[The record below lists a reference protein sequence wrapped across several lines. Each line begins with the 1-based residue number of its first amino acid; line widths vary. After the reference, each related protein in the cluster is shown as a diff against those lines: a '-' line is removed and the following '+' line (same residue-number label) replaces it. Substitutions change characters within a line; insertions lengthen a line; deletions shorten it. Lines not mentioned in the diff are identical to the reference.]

1 MFIVSFVDDRPFMFL
16 LKIRRCL
23 SLSQMLKKRGGGVM
37 KASTRRYQLDP
48 QHHFVAFRTFFI
60 FIYFFIFLFFYGHKS
75 FGAEDN
81 I

>member
-1 MFIVSFVDDRPFMFL
+1 
-16 LKIRRCL
+16 
-23 SLSQMLKKRGGGVM
+23 MLKKRGGGVM